1 MLSFDNQQSIRAN
14 IVLQCLSIEKER
26 KESWR
31 NSLTKEMEDLDFLYK
46 EILANTPNP
55 EKLDRLLEESPYK
68 EKKQEITE
76 KYQSQCGADTYK
88 LDTWKKNNLTI
99 YEALLLDDLDD
110 DKNEFQDF
118 INKGNNSF
126 LDFRA
131 RKFIDAHKGK
141 SIAEI
146 ENIITKE
153 INLIQPYA
161 RDRVRGVF
169 NYRSL
174 DKAVANLVM
183 MAYAKHWKKSLI
195 GILYSSKY

>member
-1 MLSFDNQQSIRAN
+1 MEELSS
-14 IVLQCLSIEKER
+14 
-26 KESWR
+26 
-31 NSLTKEMEDLDFLYK
+31 LYK
-46 EILANTPNP
+46 EIFANTPNP
-55 EKLDRLLEESPYK
+55 ENLDRLLEESPYK
-68 EKKQEITE
+68 EKKQKITE
-76 KYQSQCGADTYK
+76 KYKSQCSVDNYK

-110 DKNEFQDF
+110 DKNEFTDF
-118 INKGNNSF
+118 INKGNYSF

-161 RDRVRGVF
+161 RDRVRDIF
-169 NYRSL
+169 NYRGL

-183 MAYAKHWKKSLI
+183 MSYAKYWKESLI